1 MTIRMR
7 GNTRYAGAGRATA
20 AIAVLTGVYLGGVC
34 LAGAPAAAQA
44 YGLATMQPGTLAHTT
59 GTAIAKVL
67 KDKGGLNTLVQTTA
81 GETVLIPMVA
91 RGEIDLGVANLAE
104 GQAQVEV
111 SGPNRQADLRLIG
124 VIHPLWASFFVRKDT
139 TMKTNA
145 DMKGKRVALGYS
157 AMRTVDM
164 LVQAQL
170 ALGGLT
176 AKDVTPVLV
185 PNVMRG
191 ADDFIAGAVDALYF
205 AFGAPKVREADA
217 SVGGIRALDASA
229 SPERLAES
237 RKLFPY
243 GYLTPTGPAPIFV
256 GVTEPINVYTID
268 YMLFTNAKVK
278 DDVVYKII
286 DTLAQN
292 KPDLVAMAPH
302 LGAFNP
308 GLLYKKF
315 DMAYH
320 PGALKYF
327 ADHKMQPVEIK

>member
-1 MTIRMR
+1 
-7 GNTRYAGAGRATA
+7 
-20 AIAVLTGVYLGGVC
+20 LGGVC

-104 GQAQVEV
+104 VQAQVEV

-139 TMKTNA
+139 TMKVNA

-243 GYLTPTGPAPIFV
+243 GYLTPTSPAPIFV

>member
-1 MTIRMR
+1 MLRSRIQFRSGVLHT
-7 GNTRYAGAGRATA
+7 AA
-20 AIAVLTGVYLGGVC
+20 AIAVAIAACVSGG
-34 LAGAPAAAQA
+34 PATAQT

-59 GTAIAKVL
+59 STAIAKVL
-67 KDKGGLNTLVQTTA
+67 KEKGGLNTLVQATA

-104 GQAQVEV
+104 VQAQVEGN
-111 SGPNRQADLRLIG
+111 SPNRQADLRLIG
-124 VIHPLWASFFVRKDT
+124 VIHPLFASFFVRKDT
-139 TMKTNA
+139 TMTTNA
-145 DMKGKRVALGYS
+145 DLKGKRVGLGYS

-170 ALGGLT
+170 ALGGVT

-191 ADDFIAGAVDALYF
+191 ADDFIGGAVDALYF

-243 GYLTPTGPAPIFV
+243 GYLTPTNPGPLFV
-256 GVTEPINVYTID
+256 GVTQPVQVYTLD
-268 YMLFTNAKVK
+268 YMLFTNAKAK

-286 DTLAQN
+286 ETLAKN
-292 KPDLVAMAPH
+292 KSELVSVAPH
-302 LGAFNP
+302 LASFNP
-308 GLLYKKF
+308 AMLYKKF
-315 DMAYH
+315 DMPYH

-327 ADHKMQPVEIK
+327 TDNKMQPVEIK

>member
-1 MTIRMR
+1 MTTWMGITSR
-7 GNTRYAGAGRATA
+7 ADAGRAMA
-20 AIAVLTGVYLGGVC
+20 AIAAVAGVC
-34 LAGAPAAAQA
+34 LASAPATAQT

-59 GTAIAKVL
+59 GSAIAKVL
-67 KDKGGLNTLVQTTA
+67 KEKGGLNTLVQATA
-81 GETVLIPMVA
+81 GESVLIPMVA
-91 RGEIDLGVANLAE
+91 RSEIDLGLANLAE
-104 GQAQVEV
+104 VQAQVEG

-145 DMKGKRVALGYS
+145 DMKGKRIALGYS

-176 AKDVTPVLV
+176 AKDVTPVMV

-191 ADDFIAGAVDALYF
+191 ADDFMSGGVDALYF

-243 GYLTPTGPAPIFV
+243 GYLTPIGPAPIFV
-256 GVTEPINVYTID
+256 GVTQPMNAYTMD
-268 YMLFTNAKVK
+268 YILFTHAKAK
-278 DDVVYKII
+278 DEVVTKMI
-286 DTLAQN
+286 DTLAKN
-292 KPDLVAMAPH
+292 KPELVAVAPH
-302 LGAFNP
+302 LQSFNP
-308 GLLYKKF
+308 ALFYKKF
-315 DMAYH
+315 DMPYH

-327 ADHKMQPVEIK
+327 ADQKMQPVDIR

>member
-1 MTIRMR
+1 
-7 GNTRYAGAGRATA
+7 
-20 AIAVLTGVYLGGVC
+20 
-34 LAGAPAAAQA
+34 
-44 YGLATMQPGTLAHTT
+44 
-59 GTAIAKVL
+59 L
-67 KDKGGLNTLVQTTA
+67 KEKGELNTLVQATA

-91 RGEIDLGVANLAE
+91 RGEIDLGIANLAE
-104 GQAQVEV
+104 VQAQVEG

-139 TMKTNA
+139 TMKTSA
-145 DMKGKRVALGYS
+145 DLKGKRIALGYS

-176 AKDVTPVLV
+176 AKDVTPILV
-185 PNVMRG
+185 PNVIRG
-191 ADDFIAGAVDALYF
+191 ADDFISGAIDALYF
-205 AFGAPKVREADA
+205 GFGAPKVREADA

-243 GYLTPTGPAPIFV
+243 GYLTPTRPAPMFV
-256 GVTEPINVYTID
+256 GVIEPINVYTID
-268 YMLFTNAKVK
+268 YMLFTNAKTK
-278 DDVVYKII
+278 DEVVYKTI
-286 DTLAQN
+286 DTLANN
-292 KPDLVAMAPH
+292 KPELVAIAPH
-302 LGAFNP
+302 LGSFNP
-308 GLLYKKF
+308 AQLYKKF

>member
-1 MTIRMR
+1 VAIWMG
-7 GNTRYAGAGRATA
+7 GNRYDVGAGRAMA
-20 AIAVLTGVYLGGVC
+20 AIAAISGLC
-34 LAGAPAAAQA
+34 LAGVPAAAQT

-67 KDKGGLNTLVQTTA
+67 KDKGALNTLVQTTA

-91 RGEIDLGVANLAE
+91 RGEIDLGIANLAE
-104 GQAQVEV
+104 VQAQVEG

-124 VIHPLWASFFVRKDT
+124 VIHPLWASFFVRKDAA
-139 TMKTNA
+139 MKANA
-145 DMKGKRVALGYS
+145 DLNGKRVGLGYS

-170 ALGGLT
+170 ALGGLGS
-176 AKDVTPVLV
+176 KDVTPVLV

-191 ADDFIAGAVDALYF
+191 ADDFISGAVDALYF

-229 SPERLAES
+229 TPERLAES

-243 GYLTPTGPAPIFV
+243 GYLTPTKPSPIFV

-268 YMLFTNAKVK
+268 YMLFTNARVK
-278 DDVVYKII
+278 DEVVTKII
-286 DTLAQN
+286 ETLASN
-292 KPDLVAMAPH
+292 KPDLIAMAPH

-308 GLLYKKF
+308 AVLYKKF